1 MATITVGKLTEFD
14 PKSISITV
22 YVERV
27 TLYFQVNKVAEG
39 KQVAVFLSAI
49 GPQTY
54 VLLRSLVIPAI
65 PKDKT
70 FTELI
75 EVLKK
80 HYEPK
85 PLVIAERFNFHRQ
98 LQLAGESV
106 KDFAAEPDGS
116 LRLWSASRQTPERL
130 FCVWIEK

>member
-14 PKSISITV
+14 PKSDSITA

-27 TLYFQVNKVAEG
+27 ALYFQANEVAEG

-54 VLLRSLVIPAI
+54 ALLRSLVTPAI
-65 PKDKT
+65 PKHKT
-70 FTELI
+70 FAELI
-75 EVLKK
+75 EILKE

-85 PLVIAERFNFHRQ
+85 P
-98 LQLAGESV
+98 
-106 KDFAAEPDGS
+106 S
-116 LRLWSASRQTPERL
+116 LLLNVLT
-130 FCVWIEK
+130 FTDDHN